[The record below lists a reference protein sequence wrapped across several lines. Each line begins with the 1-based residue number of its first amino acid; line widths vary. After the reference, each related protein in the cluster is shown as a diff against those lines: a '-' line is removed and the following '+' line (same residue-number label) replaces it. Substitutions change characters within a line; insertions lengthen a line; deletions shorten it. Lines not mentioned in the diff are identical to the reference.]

1 LLNDLGLTNGFVI
14 FCNASTTVFF
24 ADCNVLPTLFN
35 VLPNSD
41 GGGKP
46 AVVVVVVVAGCAV
59 CPDVLG
65 IVLGIVFGSV
75 VVVVVLLGAGI
86 SVLVKVLGDIVNEES
101 VLLSLIYN
109 NCLYL
114 YIYAIIYLV
123 LFSIN
128 LRLIKNMKSIQKL

>member
-1 LLNDLGLTNGFVI
+1 
-14 FCNASTTVFF
+14 
-24 ADCNVLPTLFN
+24 
-35 VLPNSD
+35 
-41 GGGKP
+41 
-46 AVVVVVVVAGCAV
+46 VVVVVAGCAV